1 VAIEEVGKNTSML
14 LQRTPRLIDSPF
26 GTSDICFHVMS
37 PSIVRDCNKIQ
48 SVLVI
53 GAGLAGLTAAIAL
66 QQAKIDVTVLEK
78 ATALYEVHRQSDNMV
93 V

>member
-1 VAIEEVGKNTSML
+1 
-14 LQRTPRLIDSPF
+14 
-26 GTSDICFHVMS
+26 MS